1 MPEFFLFVFY
11 NRNRNLGS
19 DMKRQKNNIVPTI
32 KVSVSGL
39 SRRANED
46 VNSATRFKVAVSGE
60 VKKLSREF

>member
-1 MPEFFLFVFY
+1 MEKSVLKTVTTLF
-11 NRNRNLGS
+11 
-19 DMKRQKNNIVPTI
+19 
-32 KVSVSGL
+32 L